1 MTDSHRM
8 RRGVRAFRRFL
19 PVLAIVLVT
28 AACAQIDY
36 FTVPEEMRK
45 LWQRADSG
53 DAKSQY
59 DMGIRYTN
67 GIGVAQRYDIAA
79 DWFRKAAMQDHT
91 ESLYMLGMAHYAG
104 RGVPKNHA
112 LAVPWL
118 QKAADNGHV
127 RAMYQLGDAFANGR
141 GVVKSPLWAARWY
154 GKAAMRGHRRA
165 QYVFGVGHAAGLG
178 MPVNRV
184 EGGKWLRIA
193 GKAGHADA
201 ARVRKALAKKMTP
214 VELKSAR
221 RLAAA
226 WRVDR
231 TAIYAD
237 KPTVRFAQNALS
249 KLGFRPGPVDGIAG
263 AATARAV
270 RAYRRK
276 EGLAAGKSITP
287 ELIENLRI
295 DLAVHILAGN

>member
-1 MTDSHRM
+1 MTGFLRM
-8 RRGVRAFRRFL
+8 ARVVGAARRFL
-19 PVLAIVLVT
+19 PLFAVVLVT

-36 FTVPEEMRK
+36 FTVPAEMRK

-67 GIGVAQRYDIAA
+67 GIGVTQHYGFAA
-79 DWFRKAAMQDHT
+79 DWFGKAALQGHS

-104 RGVPKNHA
+104 RGVQRNHA

-118 QKAADNGHV
+118 QKAAGKGHV

-141 GVVKSPLWAARWY
+141 GVEKSPVWAGRWY

-165 QYVFGVGHAAGLG
+165 QYVLGVAHAAGLG
-178 MPVNRV
+178 MPVNLV

-193 GKAGHADA
+193 GKAGHPDA
-201 ARVRKALAKKMTP
+201 ARVRKALAKKMTTAQ
-214 VELKSAR
+214 LKSAR

-231 TAIYAD
+231 STKYAD
-237 KPTVRFAQNALS
+237 KPTVRFAQTALS

-263 AATARAV
+263 AATDRAV

-276 EGLAAGKSITP
+276 EGLPAGKSITP
-287 ELIENLRI
+287 ELIEKLRI
-295 DLAVHILAGN
+295 DLEVWTLVGK